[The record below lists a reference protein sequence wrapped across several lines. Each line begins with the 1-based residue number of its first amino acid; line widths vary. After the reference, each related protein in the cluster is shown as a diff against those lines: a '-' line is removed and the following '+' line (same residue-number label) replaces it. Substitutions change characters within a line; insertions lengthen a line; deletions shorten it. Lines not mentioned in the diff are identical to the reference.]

1 MIHNKVKIPYENA
14 HDIMVQLGAL
24 DNCIE
29 FVDLNKNIIETK
41 KTFNKLIIRC
51 DEIEKIFLD
60 LSQKFEKLNFDLY
73 KNYDLFNRL
82 DLYKNYELFNRHLE
96 KNMEEKKNKMKENNY
111 FDLLENEIFE
121 DYKRIN
127 EILKSNDNLRTDYYD
142 LVANEIVVEKLDE
155 MFKHGEIAK
164 KHHNEIENNYNLID
178 NNENENLILNEGIN
192 YISGICK
199 QSDEIKIKRMIFRI
213 SRGRAIPTFF
223 NILDYSKFNID
234 EFFKLKLYEIKIIVI
249 VYQGNYLSEKI
260 NNVLK
265 IFNVTTYEV
274 PEPESIKE
282 TLERINTNLIDKKK
296 LIEEGDITFFNM
308 INEKISKKNNFL
320 SLYSLYRT
328 FFKREK
334 LIYIN
339 LNKCIYEGYFIIGE
353 VWIPEK
359 NYQLIKDRFR
369 IISENN
375 QNYLTP
381 SFDEL
386 INENV
391 PPTFFEVNDFIYPF
405 QELANTYGIPRYKEI
420 NPGLFNIITFPF
432 LFGIM
437 FGDIGHGGLIFILSL
452 YLCFNK
458 NQILNSNSILKEG
471 IRYRYILLLMGFF
484 SFYCGLI
491 YNDFMALP
499 LTLFESCYVNDPI
512 NKVAHKKP
520 NCVYPLGI
528 DPKWYAATNDLT
540 FLNSFKMKWSVI
552 VGVIQMTL
560 GIILRGMNNLYFN
573 DYAGFIFEFFPQLIF
588 MSILFGYMIVM
599 IYIKWATDYSNNT
612 QNAPSIISELMGIVL
627 KNGSVDGKPIWGS
640 IEVEESTNRMF
651 LYIAIVCI
659 PTILFVK
666 PLIKIFSNKNNN
678 VDEINEIDNNIND
691 DEFDKI
697 NDVSQP
703 LIGVNRTKTDI
714 IRNKLNPQKNI
725 NKHQESVTDIFVHQ
739 IIETIEFALGC
750 VSNTASYL
758 RLWALSLAHAQLS
771 KVFFEKALLNFV
783 QINNLFLIIIGF
795 FIFANITVS
804 VLMGMDLLE
813 SFLHTLRLH
822 WVEFQNK
829 FYFADGIKFQPFS
842 FKALIEGE

>member
-14 HDIMVQLGAL
+14 HDIMVELGAL

-51 DEIEKIFLD
+51 DKIETIFID
-60 LSQKFEKLNFDLY
+60 LSQKIEKFKLKFDLY
-73 KNYDLFNRL
+73 ENF
-82 DLYKNYELFNRHLE
+82 ELFNNHLE
-96 KNMEEKKNKMKENNY
+96 KDMEEKKNKMKENNY
-111 FDLLENEIFE
+111 FDLIENEIFE
-121 DYKRIN
+121 DYKRIT

-142 LVANEIVVEKLDE
+142 LVANKLVVEKLDE
-155 MFKHGEIAK
+155 MFKHGDLAK
-164 KHHNEIENNYNLID
+164 KHNNEIENNYNLID
-178 NNENENLILNEGIN
+178 NNEQINENENLIFNQGIN

-213 SRGRAIPTFF
+213 SRGRAIATFF
-223 NILDYSKFNID
+223 NIYDYSNYKIGEYSKDDLN
-234 EFFKLKLYEIKIIVI
+234 EIKIIVI

-274 PEPESIKE
+274 PEPEAIKE
-282 TLERINTNLIDKKK
+282 TIERININLMDKQK
-296 LIEEGDITFFNM
+296 LISEGENTFFKM
-308 INEKISKKNNFL
+308 INEKISNKNNFL

-359 NYQLIKDRFR
+359 NYQKIKDRFR
-369 IISENN
+369 TISENN

-386 INENV
+386 INENI
-391 PPTFFEVNDFIYPF
+391 PPTFFEVNDFVYPF

-499 LTLFESCYVNDPI
+499 LTLFESCYCRCTSNDI
-512 NKVAHKKP
+512 R
-520 NCVYPLGI
+520 YI
-528 DPKWYAATNDLT
+528 
-540 FLNSFKMKWSVI
+540 FK
-552 VGVIQMTL
+552 
-560 GIILRGMNNLYFN
+560 R
-573 DYAGFIFEFFPQLIF
+573 
-588 MSILFGYMIVM
+588 
-599 IYIKWATDYSNNT
+599 
-612 QNAPSIISELMGIVL
+612 
-627 KNGSVDGKPIWGS
+627 
-640 IEVEESTNRMF
+640 
-651 LYIAIVCI
+651 
-659 PTILFVK
+659 
-666 PLIKIFSNKNNN
+666 
-678 VDEINEIDNNIND
+678 NE
-691 DEFDKI
+691 
-697 NDVSQP
+697 
-703 LIGVNRTKTDI
+703 
-714 IRNKLNPQKNI
+714 
-725 NKHQESVTDIFVHQ
+725 
-739 IIETIEFALGC
+739 
-750 VSNTASYL
+750 
-758 RLWALSLAHAQLS
+758 
-771 KVFFEKALLNFV
+771 
-783 QINNLFLIIIGF
+783 
-795 FIFANITVS
+795 
-804 VLMGMDLLE
+804 
-813 SFLHTLRLH
+813 
-822 WVEFQNK
+822 
-829 FYFADGIKFQPFS
+829 
-842 FKALIEGE
+842 

>member
-1 MIHNKVKIPYENA
+1 MIHKKIKIPYENA
-14 HDIMVQLGAL
+14 HDIMLRLGAK

-41 KTFNKLIIRC
+41 KSFNKLIIRC
-51 DEIEKIFLD
+51 DVIEQIFID
-60 LSQKFEKLNFDLY
+60 LSQKFEKRNKKYELYNNF
-73 KNYDLFNRL
+73 
-82 DLYKNYELFNRHLE
+82 ELFNRHLE
-96 KNMEEKKNKMKENNY
+96 KDMEEKKNKIKENNY

-127 EILKSNDNLRTDYYD
+127 EIIKSNDNLKENYVD
-142 LVANEIVVEKLDE
+142 LMQNKLIIEKLEE
-155 MFKHGEIAK
+155 MFQHGIIK
-164 KHHNEIENNYNLID
+164 KNHNENDMNYQAIGNND
-178 NNENENLILNEGIN
+178 EVNENLIINNNNDIN

-199 QSDEIKIKRMIFRI
+199 IQDEIKIKRMIFRT
-213 SRGRAIPTFF
+213 SRGRAIATFF
-223 NILDYSKFNID
+223 NIDFT
-234 EFFKLKLYEIKIIVI
+234 KLKSIKYFEEVLKDSKIFVI
-249 VYQGNYLSEKI
+249 VFQGNYLIEKI
-260 NNVLK
+260 NNILK
-265 IFNVTTYEV
+265 IFNAITYEV
-274 PEPESIKE
+274 PEPETIPE
-282 TLERINTNLIDKKK
+282 TLERLNIDIIDKER
-296 LIEEGDITFFNM
+296 LIIESENTFLHM
-308 INEKISKKNNFL
+308 IDEKILNRNPYL

-353 VWIPEK
+353 VWIPKK
-359 NYQLIKDRFR
+359 NYQTILDTFR

-381 SFDEL
+381 SFDDL
-386 INENV
+386 TNENI

-405 QELANTYGIPRYKEI
+405 QELANTYGIPRYKEV
-420 NPGLFNIITFPF
+420 NPGLFNIISFPF

-458 NQILNSNSILKEG
+458 NEILKSNSILKDG

-512 NKVAHKKP
+512 QKVAHKKP
-520 NCVYPLGI
+520 ECVYPLGI

-552 VGVIQMTL
+552 VGVLQMTL

-573 DYAGFIFEFFPQLIF
+573 DYAGFLFEFIPQLIF
-588 MSILFGYMIVM
+588 MSVLFGYMIIM

-627 KNGSVDGKPIWGS
+627 KQGSVDGKPIWGT
-640 IEVEESTNRMF
+640 IETEESINRMF
-651 LYIAIVCI
+651 LYIAIICI
-659 PTILFVK
+659 PIILLVK
-666 PLIKIFSNKNNN
+666 PLIIIFSNKNKI
-678 VDEINEIDNNIND
+678 EEEIDINNISND

-703 LIGVNRTKTDI
+703 LIGINRTKTDI

-725 NKHQESVTDIFVHQ
+725 NKHQDGITDIFVHQ

-771 KVFFEKALLNFV
+771 KVFFEKALLNFA
-783 QINNLFLIIIGF
+783 QINSIFLIIIGF
-795 FIFANITVS
+795 FVFANITVS

-829 FYFADGIKFQPFS
+829 FYAADGIKFQPFS
-842 FKALIEGE
+842 FKVLIEGE

>member
-1 MIHNKVKIPYENA
+1 MIHKKIKIPYENA
-14 HDIMVQLGAL
+14 HDIMLQLGSL

-29 FVDLNKNIIETK
+29 FVDLNKNIIET
-41 KTFNKLIIRC
+41 NKSFHKIIIRC
-51 DEIEKIFLD
+51 DEIEKIFID
-60 LSQKFEKLNFDLY
+60 LSQKFEKRKKKYELY
-73 KNYDLFNRL
+73 NDFK
-82 DLYKNYELFNRHLE
+82 LFNRHLE
-96 KNMEEKKNKMKENNY
+96 KDMEEKKNKIKENNY

-127 EILKSNDNLRTDYYD
+127 EILKSNDNLKGNYID
-142 LVANEIVVEKLDE
+142 LIENKFVVEKLNE
-155 MFKHGEIAK
+155 MFKHGLIK
-164 KHHNEIENNYNLID
+164 KHNNENVYNNQIID
-178 NNENENLILNEGIN
+178 NEEVNENLIYNNEIN
-192 YISGICK
+192 YISAICK
-199 QSDEIKIKRMIFRI
+199 NTDEIKIKRMIFRI

-223 NILDYSKFNID
+223 DIDFSKGTTGKYFEDY
-234 EFFKLKLYEIKIIVI
+234 LKDSKIIVI
-249 VYQGNYLSEKI
+249 VFQGNYLIEKI
-260 NNVLK
+260 KNILK
-265 IFNVTTYEV
+265 IFNVNIYEV
-274 PEPESIKE
+274 PDPETIPE
-282 TLERINTNLIDKKK
+282 TLERLNTDIIDKER
-296 LIEEGDITFFNM
+296 LIIESENTFLNM
-308 INEKISKKNNFL
+308 IDEKIMNRNPFL

-334 LIYIN
+334 LIYNN

-359 NYQLIKDRFR
+359 NYQQILNTFR
-369 IISENN
+369 EITEIN

-386 INENV
+386 INENI

-405 QELANTYGIPRYKEI
+405 QELANTYGIPRYKEV

-458 NQILNSNSILKEG
+458 NQILKSDSILKEG

-512 NKVAHKKP
+512 KKVAHKKP
-520 NCVYPLGI
+520 QCVYPLGI

-560 GIILRGMNNLYFN
+560 GIILRGINNLYFN
-573 DYAGFIFEFFPQLIF
+573 DYSGFLFEFIPQLIF
-588 MSILFGYMIVM
+588 MSVLFGYMIIM

-627 KNGSVDGKPIWGS
+627 KQGSVDGKPIWGTIS
-640 IEVEESTNRMF
+640 TEESTNRLC
-651 LYIAIVCI
+651 LYIAIICI
-659 PTILFVK
+659 PIILFVK
-666 PLIKIFSNKNNN
+666 PLIKIFSNKNKIEEEIDINN
-678 VDEINEIDNNIND
+678 VSNDEEI
-691 DEFDKI
+691 DKI
-697 NDVSQP
+697 NDISQP
-703 LIGVNRTKTDI
+703 LIGLDRTKTDI
-714 IRNKLNPQKNI
+714 IRNKLNPQKN
-725 NKHQESVTDIFVHQ
+725 NKHQDSITDIFVHQ

-771 KVFFEKALLNFV
+771 KVFFEKALLNFA
-783 QINNLFLIIIGF
+783 QINSIFLIIIGF
-795 FIFANITVS
+795 FVFANITVS

-829 FYFADGIKFQPFS
+829 FYAADGIKFEPFS
-842 FKALIEGE
+842 FKVLIEGE